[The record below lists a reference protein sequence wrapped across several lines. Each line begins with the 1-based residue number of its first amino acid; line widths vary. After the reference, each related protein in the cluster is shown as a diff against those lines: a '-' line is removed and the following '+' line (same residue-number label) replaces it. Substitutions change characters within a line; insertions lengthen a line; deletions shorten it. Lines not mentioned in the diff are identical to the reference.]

1 MKLFGQI
8 AVHVAGEVLLR
19 KPGLLAKIQK
29 FFGGTP
35 DLRTG
40 KVKAALEATAVVDA
54 VRDALRSMGVTN
66 AVALIVDDITLF
78 HDKDGRPDDLGDLF
92 LAFHEQSAALGG
104 GFDMLRLTVEHTEAG
119 LHVVVEVQAKSEHAA
134 DEPAVRVI
142 ASGRMTELEPRPGE
156 TAEAFRTRI
165 EPITKDRTALEVARM
180 QFEGFV
186 ARMRDAI
193 QKAMPEAR
201 AEIVVAE
208 ARVQRPSE
216 REAAQ
221 QAPTARQ
228 YDPYDAYYPSP
239 MGSLL
244 SMMMWTSVFSM
255 AMRPDVVVVN
265 HANEPTGHVD
275 DPGIEHA
282 DPGDHGADAGD
293 HGADAGDHGADAG
306 DAGDAG
312 GDFGGGDFGDFG
324 GDF

>member
-8 AVHVAGEVLLR
+8 AVHVAGEVVMR

-40 KVKAALEATAVVDA
+40 RVKAALEAAAVVDA

-78 HDKDGRPDDLGDLF
+78 HDRDGRPDDLGDLF
-92 LAFHEQSAALGG
+92 LAFHEQAAALGG
-104 GFDMLRLTVEHTEAG
+104 GFDMLRLTVEHVEAG
-119 LHVVVEVQAKSEHAA
+119 LHVVVEVQARSEHGA
-134 DEPAVRVI
+134 DEPAVRLI
-142 ASGRMTELEPRPGE
+142 ASGRMTELEPRAGE
-156 TAEAFRTRI
+156 SAEAYRNRI

-201 AEIVVAE
+201 AEVVVAE
-208 ARVQRPSE
+208 ARVQRPSD
-216 REAAQ
+216 REAPAP
-221 QAPTARQ
+221 APTARQ
-228 YDPYDAYYPSP
+228 YDPYDFYYPSP
-239 MGSLL
+239 LGSLL

-265 HANEPTGHVD
+265 AANEPTGHVD

-282 DPGDHGADAGD
+282 DPGAGAEAGDAGD
-293 HGADAGDHGADAG
+293 AGA

>member
-8 AVHVAGEVLLR
+8 AVHVGGEVLMR
-19 KPGLLAKIQK
+19 KPGLLDKIQK
-29 FFGGTP
+29 FFGGKP

-40 KVKAALEATAVVDA
+40 HVKASLEAAAVVDA
-54 VRDALRSMGVTN
+54 VRDALRSMGVSN

-104 GFDMLRLTVEHTEAG
+104 GFDMLRLTVEHAEAG
-119 LHVVVEVQAKSEHAA
+119 LHVVVEVQARSEHAA
-134 DEPAVRVI
+134 DEPAVRLI

-156 TAEAFRTRI
+156 GAEAYRARI

-201 AEIVVAE
+201 AEVMVAE
-208 ARVQRPSE
+208 ARVQRPTE
-216 REAAQ
+216 REAQ
-221 QAPTARQ
+221 PQAPTARQ
-228 YDPYDAYYPSP
+228 YDPYDFYYPSP

-265 HANEPTGHVD
+265 AANEPTGHVD

-282 DPGDHGADAGD
+282 DPGGGAEAGGDA
-293 HGADAGDHGADAG
+293 GADAG

-312 GDFGGGDFGDFG
+312 GDFGGDFGGGDFGDFG

>member
-8 AVHVAGEVLLR
+8 AVHVAGETLVR
-19 KPGLLAKIQK
+19 KPGFLDKMK
-29 FFGGTP
+29 SFFGGTP

-40 KVKAALEATAVVDA
+40 RVKASIEATAVVDS
-54 VRDALRSMGVTN
+54 VRDALRSFGVNN

-78 HDKDGRPDDLGDLF
+78 HDKEGRPDDLGDLF

-104 GFDMLRLTVEHTEAG
+104 GFDMIRLTVEHHEAG
-119 LHVVVEVQAKSEHAA
+119 LHLVVEVQAKSEHAA

-142 ASGRMTELEPRPGE
+142 VSGRMTELEPKKGE
-156 TAEAFRTRI
+156 SAEAYRARV
-165 EPITKDRTALEVARM
+165 EPITKDRSAIEVARM

-186 ARMRDAI
+186 ARMREAI

-201 AEIVVAE
+201 AEVLVAE
-208 ARVQRPSE
+208 ARVTRPSE
-216 REAAQ
+216 REAKQ
-221 QAPTARQ
+221 PRPDARQ
-228 YDPYDAYYPSP
+228 YDPYDNYYPSP

-265 HANEPTGHVD
+265 QANEPTGHVD
-275 DPGIEHA
+275 DPGIEHG
-282 DPGDHGADAGD
+282 DPG
-293 HGADAGDHGADAG
+293 G

-312 GDFGGGDFGDFG
+312 GDLDSDIGGDMGGGDFGGDFGDFG